1 MKPEPHW
8 SCTITA
14 PYNRI
19 LYYRECYI
27 LPCDIKFLW
36 TLFSAVSVFFS
47 KIRKRSP
54 HTSVFHWQTYKTKPH
69 KRNFGHLLVPTRDT
83 EVSINIPLVNNALLA
98 EVDNHMILS
107 SYRVSTNS
115 FYHHRKA
122 TGGQPSVEHQK
133 RNYWLG
139 ITNCM

>member
-1 MKPEPHW
+1 MW
-8 SCTITA
+8 
-14 PYNRI
+14 
-19 LYYRECYI
+19 
-27 LPCDIKFLW
+27 
-36 TLFSAVSVFFS
+36 
-47 KIRKRSP
+47 
-54 HTSVFHWQTYKTKPH
+54 
-69 KRNFGHLLVPTRDT
+69 NFGHLLVPTRDT

-115 FYHHRKA
+115 FYHRRKA